1 MKDSKQKLQDVIDKT
16 IHQKQ
21 QLQFQE
27 KTVKDQ
33 AKSIEEQRKLI
44 DKLNHNFLSMQSM
57 CL

>member
-1 MKDSKQKLQDVIDKT
+1 MKDLKQKLQDIIDKT

-21 QLQFQE
+21 QLKFQE

-44 DKLNHNFLSMQSM
+44 DKLNQEKPDG
-57 CL
+57 

>member
-33 AKSIEEQRKLI
+33 ATSIEEQRKLI
-44 DKLNHNFLSMQSM
+44 DKLNQEKPDG
-57 CL
+57 

>member
-1 MKDSKQKLQDVIDKT
+1 MKDLKQKLQDVIDKT

-21 QLQFQE
+21 QLKFQE

-44 DKLNHNFLSMQSM
+44 DKLNQEKPDG
-57 CL
+57 

>member
-33 AKSIEEQRKLI
+33 AKSIEEQTKRIAKLSEE
-44 DKLNHNFLSMQSM
+44 DSNE
-57 CL
+57 

>member
-44 DKLNHNFLSMQSM
+44 DKLNQEKSDG
-57 CL
+57 